1 MIRSI
6 TKLFAGTTA
15 RANSRNR
22 TPRQAQLTL
31 EALEARENPSTLLP
45 GPVSHFQ
52 AAAHVLP
59 GLPMAT
65 PSTPAFSARAISNTQ
80 VSLSWN
86 RVSSASGY
94 VVDEWINGAWKQIG
108 SFGSGSSSC
117 TVTGLKAGTTY
128 YFDVGAQNT
137 AGTTWASYQA
147 VSTRAASQTFD
158 HPTAGAAYRPVSG
171 SLFGSGGP
179 SYLDVQ
185 QGSVG
190 DCSLL
195 SSLAEVA
202 VRTPSVIQSMFS
214 YQGTAFEDGATVNI
228 YTVRLYDTN
237 GYARY
242 ITVDTELPAGGSY
255 YERSNNGVFWV
266 GLAEKAYAQANGM
279 GYVRTSYPR
288 SDSYSALNGLD
299 PAWTLQAITGRST
312 RDFSINPTNLAAAW
326 NAGKLIVLA
335 SSSHP
340 ANTYIVGGSD
350 GTHAY
355 AVVSYTASSSTP
367 FGVYNPWGSD
377 NAGWAPANYHGHKV
391 YGFFSANSTF
401 LSQNFSM
408 QSITNSAPGE
418 MHPMIAVVN
427 WTSASV
433 NGNTAT
439 GKTTAME
446 VGNAKKGT
454 AGATVETTTKA
465 GSREDSIS
473 MARAMNSTSGHV
485 GFDIDL
491 IALALTPLR
500 RR

>member
-6 TKLFAGTTA
+6 TKLFAGTTGKP
-15 RANSRNR
+15 NSRNR
-22 TPRQAQLTL
+22 SSRQALLTL
-31 EALEARENPSTLLP
+31 EALESRENPSTLLP

-59 GLPMAT
+59 SLPMAT
-65 PSTPAFSARAISNTQ
+65 PSTPSFSARAISNTQ

-86 RVSSASGY
+86 RVSGANGY
-94 VVDEWINGAWKQIG
+94 VVDQWINGAWKQIG

-117 TVTGLKAGTTY
+117 TVKGLRAGTTY
-128 YFDVGAQNT
+128 YFDVGAHNT
-137 AGTTWASYQA
+137 SGVTWASYQA
-147 VSTRAASQTFD
+147 VSTRTVSQTFD
-158 HPTAGAAYRPVSG
+158 HPAAGAAYRPVSG

-179 SYLDVQ
+179 SYRDVQ
-185 QGSVG
+185 QGAVG

-214 YQGTAFEDGATVNI
+214 YQGTAYEDGATVNV

-255 YERSNNGVFWV
+255 YERSDNGVFWV

-279 GYVRTSYPR
+279 GYVRTRFPR

-326 NAGKLIVLA
+326 NSGKLIVLA
-335 SSSHP
+335 SSSNP

-377 NAGWAPANYHGHKV
+377 SAGWAPANYHGHRV
-391 YGFFSANSTF
+391 YGLFWANSTF
-401 LSQNFSM
+401 ISQNFSM
-408 QSITNSAPGE
+408 QSITNSAPGQ
-418 MHPMIAVVN
+418 MHATIAVVN
-427 WTSASV
+427 WTSATV
-433 NGNTAT
+433 NGNAATGTAT
-439 GKTTAME
+439 AMG
-446 VGNAKKGT
+446 VGNAKKET
-454 AGATVETTTKA
+454 AGAGVETTTKS
-465 GSREDSIS
+465 GSREDSTS
-473 MARAMNSTSGHV
+473 MVKAMNSAASHV

-491 IALALTPLR
+491 IALALTPIR